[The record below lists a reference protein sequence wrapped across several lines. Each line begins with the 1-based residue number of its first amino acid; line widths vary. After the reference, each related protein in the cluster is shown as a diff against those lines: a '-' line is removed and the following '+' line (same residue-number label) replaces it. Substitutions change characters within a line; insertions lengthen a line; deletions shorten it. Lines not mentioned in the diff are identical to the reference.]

1 MEYKGIKI
9 QKLKHNGK
17 IYEGL
22 GKKDSDYYISTKGQV
37 FALTPMSPYVK
48 KRRPSINI
56 DGKNFPVA
64 QAVIETFGQTKVE
77 WILST
82 EGKPAD
88 VSKEAWK
95 NPPDE
100 VKMSFARNGVHVDHK
115 DGDSMNDDISNL
127 QYMHAMDNIKKG
139 GKKS

>member
-56 DGKNFPVA
+56 
-64 QAVIETFGQTKVE
+64 
-77 WILST
+77 
-82 EGKPAD
+82 
-88 VSKEAWK
+88 
-95 NPPDE
+95 
-100 VKMSFARNGVHVDHK
+100 
-115 DGDSMNDDISNL
+115 
-127 QYMHAMDNIKKG
+127 
-139 GKKS
+139 